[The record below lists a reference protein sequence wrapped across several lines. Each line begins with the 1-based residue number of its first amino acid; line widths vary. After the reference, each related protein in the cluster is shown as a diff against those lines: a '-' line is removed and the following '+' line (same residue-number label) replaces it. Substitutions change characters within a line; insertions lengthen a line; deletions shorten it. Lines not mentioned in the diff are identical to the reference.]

1 MKNWIIILV
10 ATLFSISCQEV
21 QNRGTA
27 LLPDNIRVIQLGTQ
41 VWMSHNLD
49 VAAFNNGDPV
59 PQVTSDA
66 EWEKA
71 GKEGRPAWC
80 YYNNDS
86 TTRNKY
92 GRMYNWYAVNDPRG
106 LAPKGWH
113 IPTNQEWITLEE
125 FFGIPNAG
133 SRMKCDTVLDKT
145 KSGKNNES
153 FCAMLGGY
161 RDRNGRFTGMD
172 EFTYL
177 SGITQDTLAH
187 LNEDQRFFI
196 WGRGLHVANSTVMQC
211 GLDKKFGLYVRCIKN

>member
-1 MKNWIIILV
+1 MKIRFIY
-10 ATLFSISCQEV
+10 AALFLISCREA
-21 QNRGTA
+21 QNAGTS
-27 LLPDNIRVIQLGTQ
+27 LVVVNIPQIQLGSQ
-41 VWMSHNLD
+41 VWMTKNLE
-49 VAAFNNGDPV
+49 VTTFNNGEPI

-86 TTRNKY
+86 TTSAKY
-92 GRMYNWYAVNDPRG
+92 GRMYNWYALNDPRG
-106 LAPKGWH
+106 LAPQGWH

-125 FFGIPNAG
+125 FFGIPDAG
-133 SRMKCDTVLDKT
+133 TRMKCDTALDNT
-145 KSGKNNES
+145 NPGKNNPG
-153 FCAMLGGY
+153 FCAVLGGY

-177 SGITQDTLAH
+177 SGITQDTM
-187 LNEDQRFFI
+187 LNLKEDERFFI
-196 WGRGLHVANSTVMQC
+196 WGRGLHHANSTVMRC